1 MRVRRSMCIVPGNVP
16 EYLDKAAALEADVVC
31 FDVQDSIIKD
41 DAAKIEG
48 REMAVAAIK
57 KGGFKCREV
66 NVRVNSPGSPWFLDD
81 IKAFVGDAGVSSI
94 RLTHAYGLDDV
105 LYAEGA
111 ILAAAGGRPVE
122 ITLSLDMPKALFE
135 LDEIARRSKLITA
148 IWLSA
153 GDFALET
160 GSANLGYHR
169 LDNDEWL
176 SYTRGRIVNVARAM
190 GWNCGDI
197 VRAPGGDAAAL
208 REAMRRSR
216 MFGFDGTSVAAPR
229 NIHIANEVYGVSA
242 EELAWAENL
251 VAKWEAQVTGPEAK
265 RDFRVIDG
273 QGVYAPTYEYAQRVI
288 FYRDVIN
295 GDEAKTAAFHEH
307 GLASTAY
314 LVERRAAPIRTS

>member
-1 MRVRRSMCIVPGNVP
+1 MCIVPANVQ
-16 EYLDKAAALEADVVC
+16 EYLDKAPGLESDVVC
-31 FDVQDSIIKD
+31 FDVQDSITKHD
-41 DAAKIEG
+41 GAKREG

-81 IKAFVGDAGVSSI
+81 IKAFVGDAGVWSI

-111 ILAAAGGRPVE
+111 ILAAANGRPVE
-122 ITLSLDMPKALFE
+122 ITLSLDMPKALYE
-135 LDEIARRSKLITA
+135 IEEIARRSKLITA

-160 GSANLGYHR
+160 GSANLGFHR
-169 LDNDEWL
+169 TDSMDWL
-176 SYTRGRIVNVARAM
+176 HYTRGRIVNVARAN

-197 VRAPGGDAAAL
+197 VRAAPGGGPDAL
-208 REAMRRSR
+208 RVAMRESR

-229 NIHIANEVYGVSA
+229 SIPIANEVYGVSA
-242 EELAWAENL
+242 EELAWARNL
-251 VAKWEAQVTGPEAK
+251 VAKWEAQNDGPDWK

-273 QGVYAPTYEYAQRVI
+273 TGVYAPTYEYAQRVI
-288 FYRDVIN
+288 FFKDVID
-295 GDEAKTAAFHEH
+295 GDPEKTQTFHEH
-307 GLASTAY
+307 GLASAAY
-314 LVERRAAPIRTS
+314 LVERRAAPILSNNA

>member
-1 MRVRRSMCIVPGNVP
+1 MCIVPGNVQD
-16 EYLDKAAALEADVVC
+16 YLDKAPGLESDVVC
-31 FDVQDSIIKD
+31 VDVQDSITKHD
-41 DAAKIEG
+41 GAKREG
-48 REMAVAAIK
+48 REMSVAAIK

-66 NVRVNSPGSPWFLDD
+66 CVRVNSPGSPWFLDD
-81 IKAFVGDAGVSSI
+81 INAFIADAGVSSI
-94 RLTHAYGLDDV
+94 RLTHAYGLADV

-111 ILAAAGGRPVE
+111 ILAASGGRPVE

-135 LDEIARRSKLITA
+135 IEDIARHSRLITA

-160 GSANLGYHR
+160 GSANLGFHR
-169 LDNDEWL
+169 LDSDDWL

-197 VRAPGGDAAAL
+197 VRAPGGDADAL
-208 REAMRRSR
+208 RQAMRRSR

-229 NIHIANEVYGVSA
+229 NIGMANEVYGVSA

-251 VAKWEAQVTGPEAK
+251 VAKWEAQNDGPDWK

-273 QGVYAPTYEYAQRVI
+273 QGVYAPTYEYAQRLI
-288 FYRDVIN
+288 FYKGVID
-295 GDEAKTAAFHEH
+295 GDQEKTRTFHEH
-307 GLASTAY
+307 GLASAAY
-314 LVERRAAPIRTS
+314 LVERRAAPIQAQA

>member
-1 MRVRRSMCIVPGNVP
+1 MCIVPANVQ
-16 EYLDKAAALEADVVC
+16 EYLDRAPALEADVVC
-31 FDVQDSIIKD
+31 IDVQDSIIKD
-41 DAAKIEG
+41 DAAKLEG

-66 NVRVNSPGSPWFLDD
+66 CVRVNSPGSPWFFDD
-81 IKAFVGDAGVSSI
+81 IKAFVGDAGVWSI

-111 ILAAAGGRPVE
+111 MLAVSGGRPIE

-148 IWLSA
+148 IWLSS

-160 GSANLGYHR
+160 GSANLGFHR
-169 LDNDEWL
+169 LDSDEWL
-176 SYTRGRIVNVARAM
+176 AYTRGRIVNVARAM

-197 VRAPGGDAAAL
+197 VRAAGGAPDAL

-229 NIHIANEVYGVSA
+229 NIPIANEVYGVSA
-242 EELAWAENL
+242 DELAWAREL
-251 VAKWEAQVTGPEAK
+251 ISKWEALARGPEAK
-265 RDFRVIDG
+265 RDFHVIDG
-273 QGVYAPTYEYAQRVI
+273 QGVYAPTYEYAQRVV
-288 FYRDVIN
+288 FYNDVLN
-295 GDEAKTAAFHEH
+295 GDEAKTKEFHEH
-307 GLASTAY
+307 GLASAAY
-314 LVERRAAPIRTS
+314 LVERRAAPITTS